1 MGELAVLTL
10 IGALT
15 LGAQWLA
22 WLTRAPSIVFL
33 LAAGI
38 VVGPVLGLV
47 DADALLGDLLF
58 PVVSLSVAVILFEG
72 SLTLRF
78 HELKDTGSTLWRMLT
93 IGVLVTWVIIAC
105 AVKGLLDVDW
115 PLAVLFGAI
124 MVVTG
129 PTVIGPMLQSV
140 RPNKKIS
147 RLLRWEGI
155 VIDPVGA
162 VLAILVFNTMVVPP
176 AGQLISTTLLHLG
189 EILLVGGIGGAV
201 AGYGLG
207 LVLRN
212 YWLPEYLHNV
222 GTLLFVLIVF
232 TLTDSLAH
240 ESGLLA
246 VTIMGIWLANMPG
259 VRVDDILDFKESLSV
274 LLISALFILLAS
286 RLDLGALGAIAWPA
300 LGVFLI
306 VQFVARPLKIAVSTL
321 SSDLTWKERGLLAW
335 IAPRGIVAAAISALF
350 ALRLEEVNYPGF
362 DIIVPLAFAL
372 IIGTVVWQGL
382 TAPFIARRLGVAQPE
397 ATGVLFVGGSIVA
410 LSLAKRLNEAGFSV
424 MVADSSW
431 ENISKARMAGVPTY
445 FGNPVSEDA
454 ERKLDKT
461 GIGRLFAVSQRNELN
476 ALACLRY
483 AHDFGRNAVYSLAT
497 TVSDGTAD
505 KHSLAS
511 DQRGQR
517 LFGSQ
522 YSYAKLASL
531 LSKGADL
538 RQTRLTGE
546 YSLQDLLAAEP
557 SGIPLFAWDTNKILM
572 VATDIGEFQPAAGW
586 TVLTLVPVA
595 PLKRG
600 EE

>member
-38 VVGPVLGLV
+38 VAGPVLGLV

-58 PVVSLSVAVILFEG
+58 PVVSLSVAIILFEG

-78 HELKDTGSTLWRMLT
+78 HELKNTGSTLWRMLT
-93 IGVLVTWVIIAC
+93 VGVLVTWLVIAC
-105 AVKGLLDVDW
+105 AVKFLLAVDW

-140 RPNKKIS
+140 RPNKNIS

-162 VLAILVFNTMVVPP
+162 VLAILVFNTMVAPP
-176 AGQLISTTLLHLG
+176 AGQLVSTTLLHLG
-189 EILLVGGIGGAV
+189 EILLIGGIGGV
-201 AGYGLG
+201 IAGYGLG
-207 LVLRN
+207 VILRN

-222 GTLLFVLIVF
+222 GTLLFVLMVF
-232 TLTDSLAH
+232 TVTDSLAH

-259 VRVDDILDFKESLSV
+259 VRVDDILDFKETLSV

-306 VQFVARPLKIAVSTL
+306 VQFVARPLKVAVSTIG
-321 SSDLTWKERGLLAW
+321 SELTWNERGLLSW
-335 IAPRGIVAAAISALF
+335 IAPRGIVAASISALF
-350 ALRLEEVNYPGF
+350 ALRLEEANYPGF

-382 TAPFIARRLGVAQPE
+382 TAPFVARWLGVAQPE
-397 ATGVLFVGGSIVA
+397 PTGVLFVGGNVVA
-410 LSLAKRLNEAGFSV
+410 LALAKRLKEADFTV
-424 MVADSSW
+424 VVADSSW
-431 ENISKARMAGVPTY
+431 DNISRARMAGVPTY
-445 FGNPVSEDA
+445 FGNPVSEHA
-454 ERKLDKT
+454 ERRLDKT
-461 GIGRLFAVSQRNELN
+461 GLGRLFAVSQRNELN

-497 TVSDGTAD
+497 TVAEGADD

-511 DQRGQR
+511 DQRGQQ
-517 LFGSQ
+517 LFGAQ

-531 LSKGADL
+531 LSQGAGF
-538 RQTRLTGE
+538 RQTRLTEE
-546 YSLQDLLAAEP
+546 YALENFQEEEPAA
-557 SGIPLFAWDTNKILM
+557 IPLFAWDENKTLT
-572 VATDIGEFQPAAGW
+572 VATDAAEFKPIPGW
-586 TVLTLVPVA
+586 TLLTLVPVA
-595 PLKRG
+595 SD
-600 EE
+600 

>member
-1 MGELAVLTL
+1 MGELGVLTL

-33 LAAGI
+33 LIAGI
-38 VVGPVLGLV
+38 CAGPVFGLV
-47 DADALLGDLLF
+47 HADALLGDLLF
-58 PVVSLSVAVILFEG
+58 PVVSLSVAIILFEG

-93 IGVLVTWVIIAC
+93 VGVVVTWLVIAC
-105 AVKGLLDVDW
+105 AVKFLLPVDW

-140 RPNKKIS
+140 RPNKTIS

-155 VIDPVGA
+155 VIDPLGA
-162 VLAILVFNTMVVPP
+162 VLAILVFNTMVAPP
-176 AGQLISTTLLHLG
+176 AGQLVSTTLLHLG
-189 EILLVGGIGGAV
+189 EILLVGGIGGAL
-201 AGYGLG
+201 AGCGLG
-207 LVLRN
+207 IVLRN

-232 TLTDSLAH
+232 AVTDSLAH

-246 VTIMGIWLANMPG
+246 VTIMGVWLANMPG
-259 VRVDDILDFKESLSV
+259 VRVDEILDFKESLSV

-286 RLDLGALGAIAWPA
+286 RLDLSALGDIALPA

-306 VQFVARPLKIAVSTL
+306 VQFVARPLKILASTFT
-321 SSDLTWKERGLLAW
+321 SDLSWRERGLLAW

-350 ALRLEEVNYPGF
+350 ALRLEEVSYPGS

-397 ATGVLFVGGSIVA
+397 ATGVLFVGGNVVA
-410 LSLAKRLNEAGFSV
+410 LALAKRLKEADFSV
-424 MVADSSW
+424 VVADSSW
-431 ENISKARMAGVPTY
+431 ENISRARMAGVPTY
-445 FGNPVSEDA
+445 FGNPVSEHA
-454 ERKLDKT
+454 ERRLDLT
-461 GIGRLFAVSQRNELN
+461 GIGQLFAVSQRGELN

-497 TVSDGTAD
+497 TVADGADD
-505 KHSLAS
+505 KHTLAS
-511 DQRGQR
+511 DQRGQQ
-517 LFGSQ
+517 LFGTQ

-531 LSKGADL
+531 ISQGADF
-538 RQTRLTGE
+538 RQTGLTDE
-546 YSLQDLLAAEP
+546 YTLQTLLAAEP
-557 SGIPLFAWDTNKILM
+557 GAIPLFAWDANKVLT
-572 VATDIGEFQPAAGW
+572 VATDAEEFKPGPGW
-586 TVLTLVPVA
+586 TLLTLVPLA
-595 PLKRG
+595 

>member
-38 VVGPVLGLV
+38 CVGPVFGLV
-47 DADALLGDLLF
+47 NADLLLGDLLF

-78 HELKDTGSTLWRMLT
+78 HELKDTGRTLWRMLT
-93 IGVLVTWVIIAC
+93 VGVAVTWLVIAC
-105 AVKGLLDVDW
+105 AVRFLLDVDW

-140 RPNKKIS
+140 RPNEKIS

-155 VIDPVGA
+155 VIDPLGA

-176 AGQLISTTLLHLG
+176 AGQLVSTTLLHLG
-189 EILLVGGIGGAV
+189 EILLVGGIGGAL

-207 LVLRN
+207 VALRN

-232 TLTDSLAH
+232 TLTDTLAH

-259 VRVDDILDFKESLSV
+259 VRVDDIVDFKESLSV

-286 RLDLGALGAIAWPA
+286 RLNLTALSAIAWPA

-306 VQFVARPLKIAVSTL
+306 VQFVARPLKILASTL
-321 SSDLTWKERGLLAW
+321 RSDLSWKERGLLAW

-350 ALRLEEVNYPGF
+350 ALRLEEINYPAS

-382 TAPFIARRLGVAQPE
+382 TAPFIARQLGVAQPE
-397 ATGVLFVGGSIVA
+397 ASGVLFVGGNIVA
-410 LSLAKRLNEAGFSV
+410 LSLAKRLKEADFSV
-424 MVADSSW
+424 VVADSSW
-431 ENISKARMAGVPTY
+431 DNISRARMAGVPTY

-454 ERKLDKT
+454 ERRLDRT
-461 GIGRLFAVSQRNELN
+461 GIGALFAVSQRGELN

-497 TVSDGTAD
+497 TVAEGGDD

-511 DQRGQR
+511 DQRGQQ
-517 LFGSQ
+517 LFGAQ

-531 LSKGADL
+531 LSQGADF
-538 RQTRLTGE
+538 RQTRLTDE
-546 YSLQDLLAAEP
+546 YSLVDLLADDTGA
-557 SGIPLFAWDTNKILM
+557 IPLLAWDANKALM
-572 VATDIGEFQPAAGW
+572 VASDDQEFKPAAGW

-595 PLKRG
+595 SQ
-600 EE
+600 